1 MGGTKSSISPLEE
14 IAFLPKIV
22 ETLLKEIELHKTLS
36 TKDSSKKETRLQL
49 TKSENTKEEK
59 AVENPQMKKDLKTTK
74 NNSSRQNECLCT
86 IENLSIDNF
95 CVLLAMVIVK
105 TAEKRLEHLPERG
118 PSSNELSFLKFL
130 EIETELLWHINR

>member
-14 IAFLPKIV
+14 ITFLPKIV
-22 ETLLKEIELHKTLS
+22 ETLMKEIELHKTLS
-36 TKDSSKKETRLQL
+36 TKDSSKKERRLLL

-74 NNSSRQNECLCT
+74 NYSSRQNECLCT
-86 IENLSIDNF
+86 MENLSIDNF

-105 TAEKRLEHLPERG
+105 ATRKRFEHLSKNEQK
-118 PSSNELSFLKFL
+118 SNVLFLKYL
-130 EIETELLWHINR
+130 EI